1 MAFPLW
7 SWCTE
12 KRDITQ
18 ALHTYTLI
26 HQRLLIETPGCP
38 LGDRACK
45 PPLKSSCHYPHSP
58 PPDHCPFLPAL
69 QFISAL
75 FRSFLPPLVRPR
87 TLRYTPKKQSLTH
100 ACKQIS
106 ENACPHTW
114 HSFRAGLVGSSMHSL
129 WAILASPYVL
139 PVVHRSS
146 FNLYKN
152 KNTRYQHR
160 VDKGF
165 SWALSL
171 VFYLLLL
178 DFQIFCEH
186 SVWFIHFQSYFS
198 PSTAMC
204 FKVIFMHSS
213 FSIFPLVI
221 CTGHLAQETISAEV
235 K

>member
-12 KRDITQ
+12 KRYITQ
-18 ALHTYTLI
+18 ALHTYTLM

-38 LGDRACK
+38 LGDRARK

-69 QFISAL
+69 QFISEL

-146 FNLYKN
+146 FNLYRIRTQGTSMER
-152 KNTRYQHR
+152 TRVSLGHR
-160 VDKGF
+160 LWSSICFCWIFRF
-165 SWALSL
+165 SVNILFGL
-171 VFYLLLL
+171 Y
-178 DFQIFCEH
+178 IFRVIFPIY
-186 SVWFIHFQSYFS
+186 SYVFQSCIY
-198 PSTAMC
+198 AQQLQ
-204 FKVIFMHSS
+204 H
-213 FSIFPLVI
+213 FPLGNLYRTFS
-221 CTGHLAQETISAEV
+221 TGNN
-235 K
+235 